1 MNNLPKKKLL
11 ILCIALGI
19 FAGFFIK
26 FFLID
31 IYHISGKSMEPT
43 LKDGSKV
50 AVSKIAYGLLIP
62 FTQNFLIKWSEP
74 KKDDIVVYLYN
85 NNLVVK
91 RCVAT
96 ENDTLDY
103 FTNSKYILLVNLD
116 KQIPLTKEQY
126 FNLKNCLAVP
136 EGYILAIGD
145 NYETSF
151 DSRNYGFIPVSNV
164 LGKVI
169 CR

>member
-1 MNNLPKKKLL
+1 MNNFHKKKLL

-74 KKDDIVVYLYN
+74 KKDDIVIFLHENKIVI
-85 NNLVVK
+85 K
-91 RCVAT
+91 RCVAVGGDKLDFLI
-96 ENDTLDY
+96 NSQYTLSLGE
-103 FTNSKYILLVNLD
+103 TK
-116 KQIPLTKEQY
+116 IPISKEQ
-126 FNLKNCLAVP
+126 FKNLSQFSQVP
-136 EGYILAIGD
+136 QGYIMAIGD
-145 NYETSF
+145 NYDYSI
-151 DSRNYGFIPVSNV
+151 DSRDYGFISTKNIM
-164 LGKVI
+164 GKVI
-169 CR
+169 KK

>member
-1 MNNLPKKKLL
+1 MNNLHKKKLL

-74 KKDDIVVYLYN
+74 KKDDIVIFLHENKIVI
-85 NNLVVK
+85 K
-91 RCVAT
+91 RCVAVGGDKLDFLI
-96 ENDTLDY
+96 NSQYTLSLGE
-103 FTNSKYILLVNLD
+103 TK
-116 KQIPLTKEQY
+116 IPISKEQFKNLSQMVCELFFLY
-126 FNLKNCLAVP
+126 FHLIHQFRDGVLSDQGLHTDNQCL
-136 EGYILAIGD
+136 
-145 NYETSF
+145 
-151 DSRNYGFIPVSNV
+151 
-164 LGKVI
+164 
-169 CR
+169 

>member
-62 FTQNFLIKWSEP
+62 FTQNFLIKW
-74 KKDDIVVYLYN
+74 
-85 NNLVVK
+85 
-91 RCVAT
+91 
-96 ENDTLDY
+96 
-103 FTNSKYILLVNLD
+103 
-116 KQIPLTKEQY
+116 
-126 FNLKNCLAVP
+126 
-136 EGYILAIGD
+136 
-145 NYETSF
+145 
-151 DSRNYGFIPVSNV
+151 
-164 LGKVI
+164 
-169 CR
+169 

>member
-62 FTQNFLIKWSEP
+62 FTQNFLIKWSEE
-74 KKDDIVVYLYN
+74 KKQEIKYKNKELKRTIGKYCSEIDDNNIIVFFNEIDKGNLYFEDFFKMLGEYN
-85 NNLVVK
+85 VFE
-91 RCVAT
+91 RIT
-96 ENDTLDY
+96 EE
-103 FTNSKYILLVNLD
+103 KI
-116 KQIPLTKEQY
+116 KE
-126 FNLKNCLAVP
+126 
-136 EGYILAIGD
+136 
-145 NYETSF
+145 
-151 DSRNYGFIPVSNV
+151 
-164 LGKVI
+164 
-169 CR
+169 

>member
-1 MNNLPKKKLL
+1 MNKIKSLSLAYCVFIGLIAAALFKLFVFE
-11 ILCIALGI
+11 ILTVDG
-19 FAGFFIK
+19 
-26 FFLID
+26 
-31 IYHISGKSMEPT
+31 SSMSPA
-43 LKDGSKV
+43 LKDNQTIYVNKLAYGIVNPFGSK
-50 AVSKIAYGLLIP
+50 LIV
-62 FTQNFLIKWSEP
+62 QWAKP

-164 LGKVI
+164 LVKVI

>member
-1 MNNLPKKKLL
+1 M
-11 ILCIALGI
+11 
-19 FAGFFIK
+19 
-26 FFLID
+26 
-31 IYHISGKSMEPT
+31 PT
-43 LKDGSKV
+43 L
-50 AVSKIAYGLLIP
+50 
-62 FTQNFLIKWSEP
+62 E
-74 KKDDIVVYLYN
+74 
-85 NNLVVK
+85 
-91 RCVAT
+91 
-96 ENDTLDY
+96 DY
-103 FTNSKYILLVNLD
+103 STNSKYILLVNLD